1 MAVHDFSEMPKVVK
15 SYTAAINKGM
25 AVAVQK
31 IATVTFHTIIDNT
44 PVLTTRAVS
53 NWITYTGANPK
64 GRRMVPAR
72 FGGNAGRG
80 AVMRGS
86 AAKRMMKLEADA
98 KIKTYS
104 KPSQSL
110 WLINRAPYIKL
121 LEYGGPKNRPYG
133 MVAKGLQA
141 GRLRA
146 SSIQII
152 KEGKISGRGSRS
164 S

>member
-1 MAVHDFSEMPKVVK
+1 MAVHPFSAMPTVVR
-15 SYTAAINKGM
+15 SYKAAINLGM
-25 AVAVQK
+25 AVAIRK
-31 IATVTFHTIIDNT
+31 IATATFHTIIDGT

-53 NWITYTGANPK
+53 NWIAYTGENPK
-64 GRRMVPAR
+64 GRRMVPPR
-72 FGGNAGRG
+72 FGGNSGKG
-80 AVMRGS
+80 SVMRGS

-98 KIKTYS
+98 KINKYS

-133 MVAKGLQA
+133 MVSKGLQA

-146 SSIQII
+146 SSIEII
-152 KEGKISGRGSRS
+152 KEGKLKGRGSRS
-164 S
+164 